1 MPDAVIL
8 DLLWGWNAAIQ
19 RAAGGFSDLMAYDPS
34 TARAERIDEE
44 GDPEAPC
51 MRLSAGRWKILCPVD
66 PGTRKISARCKHYG
80 QIKRPSIIIERNPQ
94 LGINSD
100 VVSTAGPQTDWQTV
114 EATVA
119 VTQRGVLVVYLYVP
133 SGVVLWDDIRSQ

>member
-8 DLLWGWNAAIQ
+8 DVLLGWNESID
-19 RAAGGFSDLMAYDPS
+19 RAAGGFASLMDHDES
-34 TARAERIDEE
+34 TARAERVDAE

-51 MRLSAGRWKILCPVD
+51 MRLSSGRWRILWPVD

-80 QIKRPSIIIERNPQ
+80 QIKRPSIVIERNPQ

-133 SGVVLWDDIRSQ
+133 SGPVLWDDIRSQ